1 MKHLPVIVICWIL
14 LGPGSVAAQSGRR
27 STKAAPTPT
36 PTPAAVE
43 ATKETPAKPAG
54 RDRAQLAAIPNEEY
68 RCMDDGSMGVVVH
81 SDEAQK
87 VFAPNEV
94 TIKAKIVSRPK
105 AEYTS
110 EARRR
115 AVEGIIAVRAVL
127 LANGKVWSVKITNRG
142 LPFGLNES
150 AIHAACKMEF
160 TPASKDGQRV
170 SQWVKTE
177 FLFRLESSVFRR

>member
-1 MKHLPVIVICWIL
+1 
-14 LGPGSVAAQSGRR
+14 
-27 STKAAPTPT
+27 
-36 PTPAAVE
+36 
-43 ATKETPAKPAG
+43 
-54 RDRAQLAAIPNEEY
+54 
-68 RCMDDGSMGVVVH
+68 MGVVVH
-81 SDEAQK
+81 SDQAEK

-94 TIKAKIVSRPK
+94 TIKAKILSRPK
-105 AEYTS
+105 VEYTS

-115 AVEGIIAVRAVL
+115 AVEGIVAVRAVF

-170 SQWVKTE
+170 SQWTKTE

>member
-14 LGPGSVAAQSGRR
+14 LALGSVASQSGRR
-27 STKAAPTPT
+27 STKPAATPT
-36 PTPAAVE
+36 STPAVE
-43 ATKETPAKPAG
+43 ATKQTPAKPAE
-54 RDRAQLAAIPNEEY
+54 RDRAQLAAVPNEEY
-68 RCMDDGSMGVVVH
+68 RCMDDGSVGVVVH
-81 SDEAQK
+81 SDEAEK

-94 TIKAKIVSRPK
+94 SIKAKILSRPK
-105 AEYTS
+105 VEYTS

-115 AVEGIIAVRAVL
+115 AVEGIVAVRAVL

-142 LPFGLNES
+142 LPFGLNEN

-170 SQWVKTE
+170 SQWLKTE